1 MRQQWLDGLAIGA
14 SSLCLVHCL
23 MLPALLIALPALAG
37 ILALPDSFHFW
48 ALVAA
53 VPTSMIAVG
62 IGYRHHRRLLPVV
75 LATTGLLSLIAAE
88 MLFHDIAAEAWLAV
102 AGSLQ
107 LAIAHALNIVGT
119 RH

>member
-1 MRQQWLDGLAIGA
+1 MFQGWITPFIDPIAGDVAQRWA
-14 SSLCLVHCL
+14 
-23 MLPALLIALPALAG
+23 AL
-37 ILALPDSFHFW
+37 
-48 ALVAA
+48 
-53 VPTSMIAVG
+53 T
-62 IGYRHHRRLLPVV
+62 LPVV

>member
-23 MLPALLIALPALAG
+23 MLPALLIGLAG